1 MSSKPDPNAHTE
13 VAPLGGAL
21 DASLPS
27 PIETMG
33 GGDAPLVAGRYRI
46 LGMLGAGGMGTVYRA
61 RDLELD
67 ELVALK
73 MLKKELAAAPGMLDR
88 FRREVKLARRV
99 TDRGVARMFDIGEH
113 EGDRFLTMELVQGEN
128 LGSYLAKRRRLSV
141 ADTVRLARDVASG
154 LSAAHAADVLHRD
167 LKPENVIV
175 TPDRG
180 AVITD
185 FGIARAVA
193 EAERGRTVGGI
204 VGTPAYMAPE
214 QVEGLADLDGRTDL
228 YALGVMI
235 YELATGAMPWNGDT
249 AFAIAAARLLR
260 PPPDPRAL
268 VPDLPAP
275 FAELVLSLMARDR
288 NERPVTAGAVMES
301 LGALLPDAPV
311 SLGVPRPS
319 ASSASLRAA
328 SLGPPAVA
336 LGTRQLAA
344 RKSVAVLPV
353 LNLASAEDIILADTL
368 TEDIVDMLSTTNG
381 IRVRPRGETKRHVD
395 SDRDAR
401 EIGRTHGVDVIV
413 DGSLRR
419 IGAMLRMSVRLVTVE
434 DGFQLWAGRYERPV
448 EQILNVVPEVA
459 SEIARALASELEAH
473 AAPIVADAQAQEM
486 LLRARS
492 MLYRA
497 SFRVAQ
503 EAVDLLREARSR
515 APDDTRIAGT
525 YALAIARAA
534 ASSTGSAALVD
545 EARRITDQ
553 VLATNP
559 SQPQAVV
566 ALAFIHLAD
575 IDLDNVCIQLNRA
588 NRLAPNSVEAL
599 EMMGRLLLEAQR
611 VEAGMKILSRAFAI
625 DPEITLAKH
634 TLARVHALLGDY
646 DAFLELLGK
655 VPAHPYEQIGF
666 FLTLGRIACWQSDR
680 AVRDD
685 FISRLRSEGSPEAQ
699 QAVRALVS
707 IAATSSI
714 SAEDIAAMD
723 RALPVA
729 DTTYS
734 RRRVAF
740 HAQLRCE
747 LKLSCNLVE
756 PAVQELL
763 IADMNG
769 LNDLLWLEK
778 CPLFD
783 RIRTRP
789 ELLEVH
795 RHTAARA
802 KRVAEILDPALSAL

>member
-1 MSSKPDPNAHTE
+1 MSSKPDPNARTE
-13 VAPLGGAL
+13 VAPLGGT
-21 DASLPS
+21 DASSPS
-27 PIETMG
+27 PIESMG

-99 TDRGVARMFDIGEH
+99 TDRNVARMFDIGDH
-113 EGDRFLTMELVQGEN
+113 AGDRFLTMELVDGES
-128 LGSYLAKRRRLSV
+128 LGAYLAKRRRLSV
-141 ADTVRLARDVASG
+141 ADTVRIARDVASG

-260 PPPDPRAL
+260 PPPDPRAI

-275 FAELVLSLMARDR
+275 FAELVLTLMARDR
-288 NERPVTAGAVMES
+288 NERPITAGAVMES
-301 LGALLPDAPV
+301 LAALAPDGPV
-311 SLGVPRPS
+311 SLGAPRPS

-328 SLGPPAVA
+328 SLSPPAA
-336 LGTRQLAA
+336 LATRQLAA
-344 RKSVAVLPV
+344 RKSIAVLPI
-353 LNLASAEDIILADTL
+353 LNLAAAEDLMLADTL
-368 TEDIVDMLSTTNG
+368 TEDIVDMLSTTSG
-381 IRVRPRGETKRHVD
+381 LRVRPRGETKRHSD
-395 SDRDAR
+395 ADRDAR

-434 DGFQLWAGRYERPV
+434 DGFQLWAARYERPV

-459 SEIARALASELEAH
+459 AEIARALASELQAR
-473 AAPIVADAQAQEM
+473 AAPMVADAQAQEM
-486 LLRARS
+486 LLRARH
-492 MLYRA
+492 MLYRS

-503 EAVDLLREARSR
+503 EAVDLLREARTR
-515 APDDTRIAGT
+515 APDDARIAGT
-525 YALAIARAA
+525 YALALARAA

-545 EARRITDQ
+545 EARLITDQ
-553 VLATNP
+553 VLASNP

-566 ALAFIHLAD
+566 ALAFIHLTD
-575 IDLDNVCIQLNRA
+575 IDLDAVCLHLNRA

-599 EMMGRLLLEAQR
+599 ELMGRLLLESQR
-611 VEAGMKILSRAFAI
+611 VEAGMKILSRALAI

-646 DAFLELLGK
+646 DAFVELLGR
-655 VPAHPYEQIGF
+655 VPAHPHEQIGF
-666 FLTLGRIACWQSDR
+666 FLTIGRVACWQPDR
-680 AVRDD
+680 AIRDD
-685 FISRLRSEGSPEAQ
+685 FVSRLRAEGAPEAQ
-699 QAVRALVS
+699 RAVSALVS
-707 IAATSSI
+707 IVTTSAI
-714 SAEDIAAMD
+714 TAEDMVAMD

-729 DTTYS
+729 NTSYS

-740 HAQLRCE
+740 HGQVRCE
-747 LKLSCNLVE
+747 LMLSCGMIE
-756 PAVQELL
+756 QGIAELKL
-763 IADMNG
+763 ATENG
-769 LNDLLWLEK
+769 LNDLLWLDR
-778 CPLFD
+778 CPVLD
-783 RIRTRP
+783 RIRSRP
-789 ELLEVH
+789 ELVEV
-795 RHTAARA
+795 RRQVEARA
-802 KRVAEILDPALSAL
+802 KRVAEILDPALPI